1 MGVARVRFQTRKM
14 IIRQVEKQLQASGKV
29 GSKGD
34 HRLRQHRRRMIR
46 AASYLNPNWSSTTMP
61 RVSFKCATVL
71 LTLLPISS
79 STTARAAELSDTEF
93 KRLHA
98 ELQPGDSPWLT
109 IPWKISV
116 LNAQQS
122 AAKEDKPIFIW
133 AMDGHPLGCT

>member
-1 MGVARVRFQTRKM
+1 
-14 IIRQVEKQLQASGKV
+14 
-29 GSKGD
+29 
-34 HRLRQHRRRMIR
+34 
-46 AASYLNPNWSSTTMP
+46 MP
-61 RVSFKCATVL
+61 RVSFFKYAAAL
-71 LTLLPISS
+71 LTLLPVASFNIASLNM
-79 STTARAAELSDTEF
+79 AGAAELSDAEF

>member
-1 MGVARVRFQTRKM
+1 
-14 IIRQVEKQLQASGKV
+14 
-29 GSKGD
+29 
-34 HRLRQHRRRMIR
+34 
-46 AASYLNPNWSSTTMP
+46 MP
-61 RVSFKCATVL
+61 RVSFKCAAVL
-71 LTLLPISS
+71 LTLLPFTCPGTASS
-79 STTARAAELSDTEF
+79 AELSDAEF

-98 ELQPGDSPWLT
+98 ELQPNNSPWLT

>member
-1 MGVARVRFQTRKM
+1 
-14 IIRQVEKQLQASGKV
+14 
-29 GSKGD
+29 
-34 HRLRQHRRRMIR
+34 
-46 AASYLNPNWSSTTMP
+46 MP
-61 RVSFKCATVL
+61 RVSIKCAAVL
-71 LTLLPISS
+71 LTLFPILS